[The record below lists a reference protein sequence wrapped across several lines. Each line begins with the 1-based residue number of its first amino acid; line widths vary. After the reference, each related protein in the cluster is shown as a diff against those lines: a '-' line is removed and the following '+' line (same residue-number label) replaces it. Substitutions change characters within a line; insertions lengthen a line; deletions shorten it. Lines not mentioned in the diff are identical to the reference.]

1 MDQVRPWLEERIKM
15 FGPLG
20 FVPGL
25 TEEQL
30 DALTDPRRA
39 RAAGIPTIEEGVKSG
54 SWFCGTAEAVSDQLL
69 EVQKRYPGLEEVNL
83 GVTSMGMPLSATL
96 EQLEWIGQDIL
107 PKFKS
112 QKKSGS
118 RAN

>member
-1 MDQVRPWLEERIKM
+1 M

-25 TEEQL
+25 TEDQL

-39 RAAGIPTIEEGVKSG
+39 RSAGLPTIEDGVKAG
-54 SWFCGTAEAVSDQLL
+54 SWFCGTAEAVSEQLF

-83 GVTSMGMPLSATL
+83 GVTSMGMPLTATL

-112 QKKSGS
+112 QKKVSS
-118 RAN
+118 PAS